1 MAMEFSQQQRASQI
15 QAQRMSQK
23 QIQSLNLLSMPA
35 EDLREEILSQVQNN
49 PALEIVS
56 DNFESGLKSARY
68 KVSADGNSRSG
79 FSSAAGEEKS
89 DAFQEI
95 LESRPDERKSLF
107 SHLSEQLNLLPLDG
121 KRKALC
127 QKIIGNLDS
136 RGFYILAP
144 ASLIDKKLGQDEK
157 LLEECLKI
165 VQSFDPPG
173 VCAENVEKSL
183 LLQAQLKGGA
193 NKAALFLLDGHFDFL
208 NPPQGKKILEKI
220 QGFLAER
227 EKLSF
232 AKETFA
238 HLKGLKLSDVEEA
251 LAFIK
256 TLDPIPAR
264 DFSQESANFIFPD
277 IYIEKLVGESSDLK
291 EEVDYVN
298 RIVHVNANLSLKVK
312 ISNKGIPCVRLSPD
326 FAKAQG
332 SKEFA
337 KAALDAKN
345 LLEALEYRESAMAKA
360 ACAIAKWQADFF
372 DKGPGHLLP
381 LKMQDIAERI
391 GVHEST
397 VSRMA
402 SSKFIQCQWGLFPV
416 KYFFSSAVS
425 DTSKDNVQR
434 QIQEILEE
442 NSEKRMSD
450 QKVCDALAQRGI
462 KVARRTVAKYRAQM
476 NINSSYER

>member
-1 MAMEFSQQQRASQI
+1 
-15 QAQRMSQK
+15 
-23 QIQSLNLLSMPA
+23 
-35 EDLREEILSQVQNN
+35 
-49 PALEIVS
+49 
-56 DNFESGLKSARY
+56 
-68 KVSADGNSRSG
+68 
-79 FSSAAGEEKS
+79 
-89 DAFQEI
+89 
-95 LESRPDERKSLF
+95 
-107 SHLSEQLNLLPLDG
+107 
-121 KRKALC
+121 
-127 QKIIGNLDS
+127 
-136 RGFYILAP
+136 
-144 ASLIDKKLGQDEK
+144 
-157 LLEECLKI
+157 
-165 VQSFDPPG
+165 
-173 VCAENVEKSL
+173 

-264 DFSQESANFIFPD
+264 DFSQESTNFIFPD

-312 ISNKGIPCVRLSPD
+312 ISDKGIPCVRLSPD

-332 SKEFA
+332 SKEFS
-337 KAALDAKN
+337 KAVLDAKN
-345 LLEALEYRESAMAKA
+345 LLEALEYRESSMAKA

-476 NINSSYER
+476 NITSSYER